1 MDTVIWK
8 EKRKNMIQLVE
19 MEGKMNGEGCIEV
32 PAVVLG
38 QAGICAG
45 ETVKL
50 FYMAEKD
57 SLKNESR
64 EFLIFRA
71 DEDADGD
78 LAGQKEISFQIPQE
92 LLKDAGIPMDADLD
106 IVCQNQKIIIMPD
119 QTADRVEIPKELL
132 ALCGEL
138 GISEDKVK
146 IILRTTEGEKS

>member
-1 MDTVIWK
+1 
-8 EKRKNMIQLVE
+8 MIQLVE

-57 SLKNESR
+57 SLKNESK

-71 DEDADGD
+71 DEGGD
-78 LAGQKEISFQIPQE
+78 LAGQKEILFQIPQE
-92 LLKDAGIPMDADLD
+92 LLKDAGISMDADLD
-106 IVCQNQKIIIMPD
+106 IVCQDQKIIIMPD

-146 IILRTTEGEKS
+146 IILRTTEENPKGSC